1 MIYRIGN
8 RDMKK
13 VVWFI
18 MLGIFILAAG
28 FEMNVNDQE
37 KLYENLKS
45 TDLSGENINSVSLSS
60 KEETV
65 FEHFGEPK
73 KIHEISSPKT
83 EYIIYN
89 DIEFGL
95 KNNKVFRYFFTGN
108 HRTSKGIG
116 MGDSSNQVIET
127 YGEDYYV
134 RTDTGADIIGYID
147 KQHGVSIEFSF
158 HEYELTGV
166 ILKKI

>member
-1 MIYRIGN
+1 
-8 RDMKK
+8 MKK
-13 VVWFI
+13 IVWII
-18 MLGIFILAAG
+18 MFGMFILAAG

-37 KLYENLKS
+37 KLYENIKS
-45 TDLSGENINSVSLSS
+45 TDLSKENINSVSLSS
-60 KEETV
+60 KEEIV
-65 FEHFGEPK
+65 FMHFGETK
-73 KIHEISSPKT
+73 KIHEIPSPKT
-83 EYIIYN
+83 EYFIYN

-95 KNNKVFRYFFTGN
+95 KNNNVFRYFFTGN

-127 YGEDYYV
+127 YGADYYV

-147 KQHGVSIEFSF
+147 KQHGINIEFSF
-158 HEYELTGV
+158 HEYKLTGV